1 MVYRLLADFLVL
13 IHAAFVLYALFGGLL
28 VLKWRWTMGLH
39 LPAAF
44 WAAVVEFAGAT
55 CPLTA
60 WENALR
66 EQARASV
73 YQTGF
78 VEHYILPI
86 LYPEALNAD
95 IQIMLGVIV
104 LIVNAGVYGLVLKR
118 SSLKRMRGQTK
129 S

>member
-1 MVYRLLADFLVL
+1 MSYRFLADSLVL
-13 IHAAFVLYALFGGLL
+13 VHAAFVLYALLGGLL

-39 LPAAF
+39 LPAAL
-44 WAAVVEFAGAT
+44 WAAVIEFADAS

-66 EQARASV
+66 EQARASI

-86 LYPEALNAD
+86 LYPAALNED
-95 IQIMLGVIV
+95 IQIVLGLIV
-104 LIVNAGVYGLVLKR
+104 LIVNTGVYSLVIRQSALK
-118 SSLKRMRGQTK
+118 SPGKRVK
-129 S
+129 P